1 MEKIFDFMSYM
12 QKVVCFVSYTGKV
25 GKSTFTNNLFLPR
38 MKDPMIFR
46 LETIN
51 DSGLTKADELKLKG
65 RDLEKL
71 QKELSKVNSAVVDV
85 GASNVESFMLALSQQ
100 DSAHFDF
107 DLFVVPVIA
116 RAAAQAEMGEAIKT
130 IQVLHGLGIP
140 PEKIY
145 VIFNRLEADADV
157 EDEAKVIFNF
167 HKKSPIFTLNKK
179 AVVHETPAFKA
190 LSVVKKSYGE
200 MLADDTDYRQKLRE
214 TPLEKEKERELIVA
228 LTRAQGTVKVLD
240 RELNAVF
247 SELFGVQNA

>member
-1 MEKIFDFMSYM
+1 MEKI
-12 QKVVCFVSYTGKV
+12 VCFVSYTGKV
-25 GKSTFTNNLFLPR
+25 GKSTTANNLFLPR
-38 MKDPMIFR
+38 MRDPRIFR

-51 DSGLTKADELKLKG
+51 DSGLTHAEELKLKG

-107 DLFVVPVIA
+107 DLFVIPVLA
-116 RAAAQAEMGEAIKT
+116 RSAAQAEMGEAIKT
-130 IQVLHGLGIP
+130 IQVLNGLGIP

-145 VIFNRLEADADV
+145 VIFNRLEPDADV

-167 HKKSPIFTLNKK
+167 HKKSPIFTINKK

-190 LSVVKKSYGE
+190 LSVVKRSYSE
-200 MLADDTDYRQKLRE
+200 MLGDDTDYRQKLRE
-214 TPLEKEKERELIVA
+214 TPLENEKERELIVS

-240 RELNAVF
+240 RELNTVF
-247 SELFGVQNA
+247 HELFGVQNA